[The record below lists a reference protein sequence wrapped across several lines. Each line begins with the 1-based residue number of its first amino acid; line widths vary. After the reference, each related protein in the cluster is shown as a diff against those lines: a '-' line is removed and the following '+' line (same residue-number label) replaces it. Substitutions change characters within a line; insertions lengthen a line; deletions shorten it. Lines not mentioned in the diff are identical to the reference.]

1 MADKLKGILLLV
13 IAGWF
18 LGYGHHYLAS
28 RMTIEEMS
36 AQMASLE
43 QEMEELKAEMP
54 VAAKVTVKAT
64 SYSNDPYSI
73 DVPRWRDGKTAT
85 NKVARRGHVAAD
97 WRLFPPGTRLYIP
110 GYGEAIVED
119 RGGAVKGYHLDLFV
133 DSREE
138 ALKWGVKEMDVFILE
153 KGWIGKEVPG
163 AGGGK
168 TSSLRK
174 PPEGPST

>member
-1 MADKLKGILLLV
+1 MTDKLKGILLLV

-18 LGYGHHYLAS
+18 LGYAHHYLAS
-28 RMTIEEMS
+28 KMTLAEMS
-36 AQMASLE
+36 AKMTSLE
-43 QEMEELKAEMP
+43 QKMEELKAEMP

-73 DVPRWRDGKTAT
+73 NVPRWRDGKTAT
-85 NKVARRGHVAAD
+85 NKVARRGYVAAD

-110 GYGEAIVED
+110 G
-119 RGGAVKGYHLDLFV
+119 VKGYHLDLFV

-153 KGWIGKEVPG
+153 KGWIGKDVSGP
-163 AGGGK
+163 GGGR

-174 PPEGPST
+174 QPEGPST

>member
-1 MADKLKGILLLV
+1 MTDKLKGILLLV

-18 LGYGHHYLAS
+18 LGYAHHYLAS
-28 RMTIEEMS
+28 RMTLAEMS
-36 AQMASLE
+36 AKMASLE
-43 QEMEELKAEMP
+43 QKMEELKAEMP

-73 DVPRWRDGKTAT
+73 NVPRWRDGKTAT
-85 NKVARRGHVAAD
+85 NKVARRGYVAAD

-153 KGWIGKEVPG
+153 KGWIGKDVLG
-163 AGGGK
+163 TDGGT

-174 PPEGPST
+174 QPEGPST